1 MRKILL
7 GSAVACIS
15 SLVFTACAVAT
26 SHGPIRLDIR
36 QIDGKPA
43 ACLPASDD
51 TGSDPIQIRGVDVTR
66 QTGPVS
72 PVVTYWALEV
82 PGSAPPVYLKRGECL
97 VYGQTVAGAVVR
109 AAPRALD
116 INKFYSISIVPGGDY
131 GPVYS
136 SAFCVIRQ
144 AGAVSAL
151 RRRGRRGTRAR
162 RQDTERCNGLRVVA
176 YRPRMMTRPRSCRA
190 PLPGFDH
197 GDVGPPRVLDHVL
210 VPFREDPGNADTL
223 PKQRAGPARV
233 AVVRCRARWQRR
245 RRPSN
250 RRSGR
255 STETR
260 PPACE

>member
-1 MRKILL
+1 MRSVREILRS
-7 GSAVACIS
+7 SAVAFLSCW
-15 SLVFTACAVAT
+15 LFTSCAVAT

-82 PGSAPPVYLKRGECL
+82 PGSAPPVYLKRGACL

-116 INKFYSISIVPGGDY
+116 INKFYSISIVPGGGY

-151 RRRGRRGTRAR
+151 RRRGRKGTRAR
-162 RQDTERCNGLRVVA
+162 RQDTERRSGLRVVA
-176 YRPRMMTRPRSCRA
+176 FRSRMTARTRLGRA
-190 PLPGFDH
+190 PLTGFTMVMSGHPSACSHSCAVPG
-197 GDVGPPRVLDHVL
+197 G
-210 VPFREDPGNADTL
+210 FR
-223 PKQRAGPARV
+223 
-233 AVVRCRARWQRR
+233 
-245 RRPSN
+245 
-250 RRSGR
+250 
-255 STETR
+255 
-260 PPACE
+260 

>member
-7 GSAVACIS
+7 SSAVACIS
-15 SLVFTACAVAT
+15 SLVFTSCAVAT

-51 TGSDPIQIRGVDVTR
+51 TGSDPIQIRGVGVTR

-82 PGSAPPVYLKRGECL
+82 PESAPPVYLKRGECL

-116 INKFYSISIVPGGDY
+116 INKFYSISILPGGDY
-131 GPVYS
+131 GPVYG

-144 AGAVSAL
+144 AGGGVRIATP
-151 RRRGRRGTRAR
+151 GQEGNP
-162 RQDTERCNGLRVVA
+162 C
-176 YRPRMMTRPRSCRA
+176 A
-190 PLPGFDH
+190 P
-197 GDVGPPRVLDHVL
+197 
-210 VPFREDPGNADTL
+210 
-223 PKQRAGPARV
+223 AGH
-233 AVVRCRARWQRR
+233 
-245 RRPSN
+245 
-250 RRSGR
+250 
-255 STETR
+255 
-260 PPACE
+260 

>member
-1 MRKILL
+1 MRSVREILRS
-7 GSAVACIS
+7 SAVACLS
-15 SLVFTACAVAT
+15 CWLFTSCAVAT

-82 PGSAPPVYLKRGECL
+82 PGSAPPVYLKRGACL

-116 INKFYSISIVPGGDY
+116 INKFYSISIVPGGGY

-144 AGAVSAL
+144 AGGGVRIATPGQEGSPCASA
-151 RRRGRRGTRAR
+151 G
-162 RQDTERCNGLRVVA
+162 
-176 YRPRMMTRPRSCRA
+176 Y
-190 PLPGFDH
+190 
-197 GDVGPPRVLDHVL
+197 
-210 VPFREDPGNADTL
+210 
-223 PKQRAGPARV
+223 
-233 AVVRCRARWQRR
+233 
-245 RRPSN
+245 
-250 RRSGR
+250 
-255 STETR
+255 
-260 PPACE
+260 